1 MDLKNA
7 LHDHAQRLATRTVL
21 IAALTCSA
29 SSASALVIGTLDQT
43 RTNSALGFSLDYSA
57 LRNAFAADGHTLNAS
72 TDTASIN
79 AGYLSTVNV
88 FISSVFMTAPFSPPA
103 ATIAAEVTALKNW
116 VTAGGMLIF
125 SGDHGA
131 FTTAFNEYTVPF
143 GITMGG
149 YSANYNAPVVFVND
163 PTDPYLQNA
172 VAGGTVPINN
182 RGFIQSVASPFTT
195 LATGVADT
203 SELFAIRMQYGAGT
217 VVAFADTTF
226 MQNPGDATGLQF
238 LRNAVNQ
245 AGLSGGGGNGGGGG
259 NQNGGSEAL
268 PTPGALLLLAAGLPW
283 FMRSRARVRLTA

>member
-1 MDLKNA
+1 MNLKNP
-7 LHDHAQRLATRTVL
+7 LHGHAHRLATRTVL
-21 IAALTCSA
+21 IAALSCSA
-29 SSASALVIGTLDQT
+29 STASALVIGTLDQS
-43 RTNSALGFSLDYSA
+43 RTNSALGFASDYSA

-116 VTAGGMLIF
+116 VTTGGMLIF
-125 SGDHGA
+125 SGEHGA
-131 FTTAFNEYTVPF
+131 FTAAFNEYTVPF

-182 RGFIQSVASPFTT
+182 RGFIQSVAAPFTT
-195 LATGVADT
+195 LATGVANT
-203 SELFAIRMQYGAGT
+203 AELFAVRMQYGAGT

-226 MQNPGDATGLQF
+226 MNNPGDATGLQF

-245 AGLSGGGGNGGGGG
+245 AGLSGGGDNGGGG

-268 PTPGALLLLAAGLPW
+268 PAPGALLLLAAGLPW
-283 FMRSRARVRLTA
+283 LMRSRTRARVTA